1 MSGYFPCAFV
11 IKSDNL
17 NKTLGHFPAATG
29 PQNPKFSMTP
39 WNISK
44 CVFCNQTY
52 FQWDVGSFSSC
63 IWGKKVK
70 HWNIFQPRLLLQT
83 PDIFNKMS
91 KQDLHRSLIALFLC
105 LKNLRKCS
113 EFQLHVCGLQNCT
126 MPTFILAI
134 GLDNCSKGT
143 DVWFLW
149 FDKFTF
155 AKKKRKTKKKI
166 ENWTS
171 LGFEREGSALR
182 HNPKISRGCLHKAS
196 RPLPTLAASVLVRL
210 CGKDTCVCDSVVC
223 SLVLCDH
230 VWKVCEKI
238 TATFREKK
246 KKEENQMN
254 FKWSQKNIYRNTALL
269 ISLRSEVKMFSIYF
283 FGFRFLSCAC
293 VSVNVGVCG
302 RFSSFFSGH
311 WSMSLHSFVQMK
323 LKKKRKKRR
332 RGQNL

>member
-1 MSGYFPCAFV
+1 
-11 IKSDNL
+11 
-17 NKTLGHFPAATG
+17 
-29 PQNPKFSMTP
+29 MTS

-44 CVFCNQTY
+44 CVFCNQTRY
-52 FQWDVGSFSSC
+52 FQWDVRSFSSW
-63 IWGKKVK
+63 IRGKKVK
-70 HWNIFQPRLLLQT
+70 HWNIFQPRLLLQHRIYST
-83 PDIFNKMS
+83 KC
-91 KQDLHRSLIALFLC
+91 KKKKDLHRSLITL
-105 LKNLRKCS
+105 LRNVK
-113 EFQLHVCGLQNCT
+113 FQHVCDLQKCT

-155 AKKKRKTKKKI
+155 AKKKEKQRKKI

-171 LGFEREGSALR
+171 LGFEREGSALG
-182 HNPKISRGCLHKAS
+182 HDPKISRGCLHEAS

-246 KKEENQMN
+246 KK
-254 FKWSQKNIYRNTALL
+254 R
-269 ISLRSEVKMFSIYF
+269 
-283 FGFRFLSCAC
+283 
-293 VSVNVGVCG
+293 
-302 RFSSFFSGH
+302 
-311 WSMSLHSFVQMK
+311 
-323 LKKKRKKRR
+323 RKSDKF
-332 RGQNL
+332 